1 MIVPHKNPRRPR
13 TFSVA
18 RHFWAT
24 RRFAT
29 RRRCEAP
36 SDAALRLPISAFG
49 MHLQNFGAM
58 SAGTSERALL
68 GTRRWCRRRSSA
80 LANQRTCCRCR
91 NQSEERAGI
100 CTQMPQSVAL
110 VIASEP
116 ENRRQVLGLDSA
128 DEPRRLLRLRV
139 WHVLVGWSCD
149 LHQVRSQKVQGS
161 TLHATTA
168 EPGSTQKPALRQSA
182 QSVLPA
188 SSLLLSAPVQP
199 PSAPTVDLANMR
211 LQGLWHAQ
219 SVMLEP

>member
-1 MIVPHKNPRRPR
+1 
-13 TFSVA
+13 
-18 RHFWAT
+18 
-24 RRFAT
+24 
-29 RRRCEAP
+29 
-36 SDAALRLPISAFG
+36 

-168 EPGSTQKPALRQSA
+168 EPGSTQKPALR
-182 QSVLPA
+182 
-188 SSLLLSAPVQP
+188 
-199 PSAPTVDLANMR
+199 PSALMCCRQALCCCRRQCSLHLHR
-211 LQGLWHAQ
+211 LWTWQICACRVFG
-219 SVMLEP
+219 MLKM